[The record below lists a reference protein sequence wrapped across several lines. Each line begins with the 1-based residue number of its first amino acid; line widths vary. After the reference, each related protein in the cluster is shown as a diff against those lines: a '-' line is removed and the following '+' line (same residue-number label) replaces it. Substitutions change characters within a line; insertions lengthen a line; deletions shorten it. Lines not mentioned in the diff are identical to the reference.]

1 MNKRD
6 RKESGIT
13 LVALVITIIVLL
25 ILAGVSIALVVGD
38 NGVLSKAKDAKTG
51 SIVAEEKE
59 QVDLAY
65 SSALTKNLGAAVTAE
80 NLQDELDESVG
91 SGKTTVSEDGNNL
104 NVLFNET
111 GHNYVVNRTGR
122 TGDSN
127 NSNMAGAGL
136 QSDGSFIGLKSTGK
150 YTTGETDNYWND
162 EYRGMT
168 LITINGEDGY
178 KFTAGHFVHITDYN
192 GVLWDETENDFV
204 SKTGADVYLC
214 WNADYGTIT
223 SEQDLIDYDNAHGKN
238 VTYWDIFD
246 ASSGAWLSSY
256 MGRTWLGE

>member
-6 RKESGIT
+6 RKENGIT

-38 NGVLSKAKDAKTG
+38 NGVLSKAQDAKTG

-80 NLQDELDESVG
+80 NLQDELNESVG
-91 SGKTTVSEDGNNL
+91 SGKTTVSEDGDII

-127 NSNMAGAGL
+127 NSGNTAAGL

-150 YTTGETDNYWND
+150 WPN
-162 EYRGMT
+162 
-168 LITINGEDGY
+168 ICS
-178 KFTAGHFVHITDYN
+178 KCAV
-192 GVLWDETENDFV
+192 EN
-204 SKTGADVYLC
+204 
-214 WNADYGTIT
+214 
-223 SEQDLIDYDNAHGKN
+223 
-238 VTYWDIFD
+238 
-246 ASSGAWLSSY
+246 
-256 MGRTWLGE
+256 